1 MYPLYACRNENMEGS
16 RLRMKKYLNSIPN
29 EFMEALNVGLMNK
42 EYDKPLVEYI
52 YDAFKGFE
60 ILPNIKILGYDWD
73 PNEANYDINDHVIRR
88 NSNKN
93 KAIKNIAETRCGV
106 MYIDVELTG
115 KDKNGDLK
123 VHYLKK
129 PIIVPIEDEHGYYLI
144 KGKKCYLIYQMVD
157 KMLYPSFGAVTI
169 KSLMPIC
176 VKTAK
181 EDFTA
186 TTGEKYT
193 IPIYSIQIFKT
204 AINILLLYSN
214 LTITKTLNFMEVD
227 KFIRIEDKNQ
237 EYPKSDNILR
247 FECGKKS
254 DVIIAVKKDV
264 FEKEIYVK
272 SIVGCLI
279 KLFEDTKVKYVDID
293 NWELW
298 MTIVGGKNTIRRG
311 QYQHIFFNRLLDDV
325 TRKELKINDYDK
337 QNIYYL
343 LRWIVQNYQT
353 LWSKDNLSM
362 INKRLRCREYLG
374 SFFTKEISKRI
385 NRLVSLGDKMTLK
398 DLDNAFRMPEDVL
411 ISKIYSSGVLRYA
424 ETNSDI
430 DHYNKWKYTSK
441 GPNALGA
448 NDARR
453 IPIRQRILHPSML
466 GVCDIAETS
475 ASDPGRSG
483 SLSPY
488 CKMNS
493 LYIDDSLYE
502 NEMHYKISKILDSYE
517 LEPDCE
523 EIRFDCKDES
533 EYNAT
538 LDALFKAGEGKF
550 KFYGVTS
557 NPMEIIVEKDPR
569 ENYRKFDESCLST
582 HEKEVS

>member
-1 MYPLYACRNENMEGS
+1 ML
-16 RLRMKKYLNSIPN
+16 KYLNDLPN
-29 EFMEALNVGLMNK
+29 DFVDALNIGIMTK
-42 EYDKPLVEYI
+42 EYDKPLVDYV

-60 ILPNIKILGYDWD
+60 ILPNIKILGYEWVPDED
-73 PNEANYDINDHVIRR
+73 KYDINDHVIRR

-106 MYIDVELTG
+106 MYIDAEVSG
-115 KDKNGDLK
+115 VDKNGITK
-123 VHYLKK
+123 VHYIKK
-129 PIIVPIEDEHGYYLI
+129 PIIIPIEDKNGYYLI

-176 VKTAK
+176 VKTSK
-181 EDFTA
+181 EDFTS
-186 TTGEKYT
+186 TTGEVYT
-193 IPIYSIQIFKT
+193 IPVYSIQIFKT
-204 AINILLLYSN
+204 AINVLLIYSH

-227 KFIRIEDKNQ
+227 RFIHIEDKNQ
-237 EYPKSDNILR
+237 KYPNSDNIIR

-254 DVIIAVKKDV
+254 DIIVAVRKDI
-264 FEKEIYVK
+264 FEKEIYVR

-279 KLFEDTKVKYVDID
+279 KLFEETKIPYADID
-293 NWELW
+293 NWEQW
-298 MTIVGGKNTIRRG
+298 MIIVGGKNTIRRG
-311 QYQHIFFNRLLDDV
+311 IYQHIFFNRLLDNV
-325 TRKELKINDYDK
+325 TRKELKINEYDK

-343 LRWIVQNYQT
+343 LRWIIQNYQT
-353 LWSKDNLSM
+353 LWAKDNLSM

-374 SFFTKEISKRI
+374 SFMTAEVSKRI
-385 NRLVSLGDKMTLK
+385 NRIVSLGDKATIK
-398 DLDNAFRMPEDVL
+398 DFLNCFKFPEDIFL
-411 ISKIYSSGVLRYA
+411 TKIYSSGVLRYA

-466 GVCDIAETS
+466 GFCDIAETS

-488 CKMNS
+488 CNMKS
-493 LYIDDSLYE
+493 LYFDDSLYE
-502 NEMHYKISKILDSYE
+502 NEMHYKISKLLDECPLGDDYEELCIKCDNEEEYNNVLDS
-517 LEPDCE
+517 
-523 EIRFDCKDES
+523 
-533 EYNAT
+533 
-538 LDALFKAGEGKF
+538 LFKAGDEKF
-550 KFYGVTS
+550 KFYGVS
-557 NPMEIIVEKDPR
+557 NNPMEIIIEKDPR
-569 ENYRKFDESCLST
+569 DNYRQFDESNLSDS
-582 HEKEVS
+582 KEAM

>member
-1 MYPLYACRNENMEGS
+1 ML
-16 RLRMKKYLNSIPN
+16 KYLNDLPN
-29 EFMEALNVGLMNK
+29 DFVDALNIGIMTK
-42 EYDKPLVEYI
+42 EYDKPLVDYV

-60 ILPNIKILGYDWD
+60 ILPNIKILGYEWVPDED
-73 PNEANYDINDHVIRR
+73 KYDINDHVIRR

-106 MYIDVELTG
+106 MYIDAEVSG
-115 KDKNGDLK
+115 VDKNGITK
-123 VHYLKK
+123 VHYIKK
-129 PIIVPIEDEHGYYLI
+129 PIIIPIEDKNGYYLI

-176 VKTAK
+176 VKTSK
-181 EDFTA
+181 EDFTS
-186 TTGEKYT
+186 TTGEVYT
-193 IPIYSIQIFKT
+193 IPVYSIQIFKT
-204 AINILLLYSN
+204 AINVLLIYSH

-227 KFIRIEDKNQ
+227 RFIHIEDKNQ
-237 EYPKSDNILR
+237 KYPNSDNIIR

-254 DVIIAVKKDV
+254 DIIVAVRKDI

-279 KLFEDTKVKYVDID
+279 KLFEETKIPYADID
-293 NWELW
+293 NWEQW
-298 MTIVGGKNTIRRG
+298 MIIVGGKNTIRRG
-311 QYQHIFFNRLLDDV
+311 IYQHIFFNRLLDNV
-325 TRKELKINDYDK
+325 TRKELKINEYDK

-343 LRWIVQNYQT
+343 LRWIIQNYQT
-353 LWSKDNLSM
+353 LWAKDNLSM

-374 SFFTKEISKRI
+374 SFMTAEVSKRI
-385 NRLVSLGDKMTLK
+385 NRIVSLGDKATIK
-398 DLDNAFRMPEDVL
+398 DFLNCFKFPEDIFL
-411 ISKIYSSGVLRYA
+411 TKIYSSGVLRYA

-466 GVCDIAETS
+466 GFCDIAETS

-488 CKMNS
+488 CNMKS
-493 LYIDDSLYE
+493 LYFDDSLYE
-502 NEMHYKISKILDSYE
+502 NEMHYKISKLLDECPLGDDYEELCIKCDNEEEYNNVLDS
-517 LEPDCE
+517 
-523 EIRFDCKDES
+523 
-533 EYNAT
+533 
-538 LDALFKAGEGKF
+538 LFKAGDEKF
-550 KFYGVTS
+550 KFYGVS
-557 NPMEIIVEKDPR
+557 NNPMEIIIEKDPR
-569 ENYRKFDESCLST
+569 DNYRQFDESNLSDS
-582 HEKEVS
+582 KEAM